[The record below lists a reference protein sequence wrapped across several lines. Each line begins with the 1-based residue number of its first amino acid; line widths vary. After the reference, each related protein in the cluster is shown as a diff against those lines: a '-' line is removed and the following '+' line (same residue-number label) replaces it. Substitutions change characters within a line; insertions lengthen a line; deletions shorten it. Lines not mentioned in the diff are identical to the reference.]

1 VLTISDLVP
10 GVWIPL
16 SASLP
21 GRTVQQMQKLDSMTV
36 EETAESGETIKVV
49 MSPAYQEIFVEDEL
63 I

>member
-1 VLTISDLVP
+1 
-10 GVWIPL
+10 
-16 SASLP
+16 
-21 GRTVQQMQKLDSMTV
+21 MQKLDSMTV